1 MYRKRL
7 EASRFFAKKGKKRR
21 QKTESLRKG
30 TSGFHKE
37 IYIYMYIHTHTYNS
51 PAAFVQ
57 ARLIVAIIAGFNESA
72 MN

>member
-37 IYIYMYIHTHTYNS
+37 IYIYICTYIHT
-51 PAAFVQ
+51 
-57 ARLIVAIIAGFNESA
+57 RIIHLPLLFKLD
-72 MN
+72 